1 MYCFKLAPWSKFRV
15 WEYETGILIFFCSL
29 CNEHQLRTQTLTLS
43 NVKLSVDDKSWTAD
57 MTNNCELCWQSR
69 ILSHESLLEVRL
81 NSFDAIGY
89 SSCSCSHSFSGTREF
104 PTGKHLKLIHIF
116 SWKSPRIS
124 VEIFYSLSLIICPY
138 NPLFR
143 ISALPTTSYLIFSH
157 FSLILS
163 LLRVIMLWEMLS
175 FTLLSFM
182 SL

>member
-1 MYCFKLAPWSKFRV
+1 
-15 WEYETGILIFFCSL
+15 
-29 CNEHQLRTQTLTLS
+29 
-43 NVKLSVDDKSWTAD
+43 
-57 MTNNCELCWQSR
+57 MTNHCELCWQSR

-124 VEIFYSLSLIICPY
+124 VEIFYSLSLILCPY

-143 ISALPTTSYLIFSH
+143 ISALPTTGYLIFSH

-163 LLRVIMLWEMLS
+163 LLRVIVLESCCPLHLSNSMLCSRTSERNDDCS
-175 FTLLSFM
+175 RAFVNI
-182 SL
+182 SLY